1 MNWEIKGNLRQCHSQ
16 YTLHLQYCCIQYM
29 HTCNRNRNTDASQ
42 LDLIHLLIGK
52 GYFFGL
58 HGTWYLCTWFS
69 SKVYLYLYLVHK
81 QSIPVYLVHKQSVPV
96 ALIGSWQV
104 IC

>member
-1 MNWEIKGNLRQCHSQ
+1 
-16 YTLHLQYCCIQYM
+16 M
-29 HTCNRNRNTDASQ
+29 HTCNRNRNTDAFQ

-58 HGTWYLCTWFS
+58 KIVL
-69 SKVYLYLYLVHK
+69 KK
-81 QSIPVYLVHKQSVPV
+81 SVPV